1 MTLNNF
7 PTVRPA
13 QTLDF
18 AKSRYLPPEVTFS
31 RATPATNGSD
41 GTYVGPDGSVTV
53 SDKDTPRFTR
63 QNGKSMGLLIEPAR
77 TNYAHDSSSLDTDWD
92 DTIGSSNRAI
102 DAGTTIAPS
111 GVDEALHLG
120 CEVGA
125 NAITNCFFSYGY
137 FNLPSND
144 NYGVSVFVKQTPSV
158 DNNIQWFRASFTGGM
173 SYACC
178 WDWNTL
184 DYDQTSKDNLNLIA
198 PEYYGNGWW
207 RIGAWFT
214 VTDASVIGYVAVGLG
229 DTDNNGNR
237 TQPNRMNTNGGY
249 FYGFQIELGSDVS
262 SYIPSPVGAT
272 ATRAAD
278 TAEISSA
285 VTGGAII
292 SKPFGAAI
300 GGSALNFGTA
310 GGSPIERV
318 DLYTDWLPYQQ
329 TAALADVDDGFWRFR
344 VLGAD
349 FALVNFEFENSGTPG
364 AFVQVDWGDG
374 SPLETLTTATHT
386 FIDHAGY
393 HDVGFRVIG
402 GTWFN
407 PRINNNSA
415 NKDKIVAVGPMPLG
429 MFTVGDNTFRECIN
443 LVSVGNLAFLPASDI
458 FQTFEDCTAL
468 TVVPLFDTS
477 EVLDFREIFKDATSI
492 IELPPFD
499 TSSCTA
505 MRESFRAM
513 TSLQSFPY
521 IDTSKV
527 ETLFGAWDGCSSLAS
542 FPVLDFSAVDEAKK
556 PWRGCSSLTSFP
568 TLNMDYCKNFKEG
581 WKNCTSLVDFPAGFF
596 DTWSRTPTNEC
607 FYQTWDGCSALSAT
621 SVEHIL
627 DSLATADQ
635 NAPTGSGFQVTITI
649 DYDTGTGVP
658 YGGTLSGGVITPT
671 PASITTLK
679 GKTRPW
685 IIVLNGVTQ

>member
-18 AKSRYLPPEVTFS
+18 AKSRYLPPEVTFA

-41 GTYVGPDGSVTV
+41 GTYVGPSGITM
-53 SDKDTPRFTR
+53 SDEDTPRFTW
-63 QNGKSMGLLIEPAR
+63 QNGKCQGLLIEESR
-77 TNYAHDSSSLDTDWD
+77 TNYCWESAEVTNID
-92 DTIGSSNRAI
+92 GSGGPAVNGTRTVVSALLP
-102 DAGTTIAPS
+102 DGTTGNCAQLATNILQ
-111 GVDEALHLG
+111 DNYYI
-120 CEVGA
+120 GA
-125 NAITNCFFSYGY
+125 
-137 FNLPSND
+137 FNLPGSTGFSASWWVKNTSGFEISFGYGRVTRPTITIPNDDKWHKIQIYAGESNAIGQFYNLSLFD
-144 NYGVSVFVKQTPSV
+144 SRPSSTTNPSV
-158 DNNIQWFRASFTGGM
+158 TPI
-173 SYACC
+173 
-178 WDWNTL
+178 
-184 DYDQTSKDNLNLIA
+184 
-198 PEYYGNGWW
+198 
-207 RIGAWFT
+207 T
-214 VTDASVIGYVAVGLG
+214 VLLWGLQLEAG
-229 DTDNNGNR
+229 EFST
-237 TQPNRMNTNGGY
+237 
-249 FYGFQIELGSDVS
+249 
-262 SYIPSPVGAT
+262 SYIPTSGSA
-272 ATRAAD
+272 ATRGAD
-278 TAEISSA
+278 SAEISSA

-349 FALVNFEFENSGTPG
+349 FALINFEFENSGTPG

-407 PRINNNSA
+407 PKINNNSA

-477 EVLDFREIFKDATSI
+477 EVVDFREIFKDATSI

-505 MRESFRAM
+505 MRESFRGM
-513 TSLQSFPY
+513 SSLQSFPV
-521 IDTSKV
+521 IDTSNV
-527 ETLFGAWDGCSSLAS
+527 STVFGAWYGCTSLQS
-542 FPVLDFSAVDEAKK
+542 FPVLDFSAVGEAKK
-556 PWRGCSSLTSFP
+556 PWRNCSSLTSFP
-568 TLNMDYCKNFKEG
+568 KLNLDYSQNFKEAWMG
-581 WKNCTSLVDFPAGFF
+581 CSGLVDWPAGFF

-607 FYQTWDGCSALSAT
+607 FRDCWSGCSALSAV
-621 SVEHIL
+621 SVENIL
-627 DSLATADQ
+627 DSIATSNQ
-635 NAPTGSGFQVTITI
+635 NAPTGSGVQVTISI
-649 DYDTGTGVP
+649 EYDTGTGVP
-658 YGGTLSGGVITPT
+658 YGGTLSAGVITPT